1 MLDLILAG
9 GGLANGL
16 LAYRL
21 RALRPELRLLVI
33 DQAPQLGN
41 ATWSFHTADLTPAQN
56 VWMEPFVGHRWEC
69 YDVAFPA
76 LNRRIALGYRSVPA
90 AQFRAVLSEAI
101 GPHLRLNTAI
111 ESIRPDGV
119 TLCSGER
126 LEARA
131 VIDGSG
137 FRPTARMVQRYQKF
151 LGLEIRLAAPHGLEA
166 PIVMD
171 ATVAQEDG
179 FRFIYVLP
187 FASDRLLIEDTYY
200 ADTDELP
207 RVILR
212 ARILAYAALRG
223 WVPAEIMREES
234 GVLPVTLSGDNAGFW
249 NDATPGL
256 PRSGMRAGLFHPTT
270 GFSLPDAVRLADDLA
285 TLPELSAGAIDVAVR
300 RIATQRWR
308 RHAFFR
314 LLNRMLF
321 LAGPPRERFII
332 MRRFYTL
339 SEALIARFYAGNL
352 TLADQARLLI
362 GRPPV
367 QIRGALRA
375 ILASGR

>member
-21 RALRPELRLLVI
+21 RTQRPELRLLVI

-41 ATWSFHTADLTPAQN
+41 ATWSFHAADLTPAQN
-56 VWMEPFVGHRWEC
+56 AWMEPFVGHRWEC

-76 LNRRIALGYRSVPA
+76 FNRRIELGYRSVPA
-90 AQFRAVLSEAI
+90 ARFRAVLSEAL
-101 GPHLRLNTAI
+101 GSDLRLNTAI
-111 ESIRPDGV
+111 EAIRPDGV
-119 TLCSGER
+119 TLRTGER
-126 LEARA
+126 LDARA

-137 FRPTARMVQRYQKF
+137 FRPSQRMIQRYQKF
-151 LGLEIRLAAPHGLEA
+151 LGLEIRLVAPHGLDA
-166 PIVMD
+166 PIMMD
-171 ATVAQEDG
+171 ATVEQEDG
-179 FRFIYVLP
+179 FRFIYILP

-200 ADTDELP
+200 ADTNDLP
-207 RVILR
+207 RETLR
-212 ARILAYAALRG
+212 ARILSYAALRG
-223 WVPAEIMREES
+223 WTPAEIMREES
-234 GVLPVTLSGDNAGFW
+234 GVLPVTLSGNITGFW
-249 NDATPGL
+249 NDIEAGL

-270 GFSLPDAVRLADDLA
+270 GFSLPDAVRLADNLVK
-285 TLPELSAGAIDVAVR
+285 LPALSSAGMDSVVRHVA
-300 RIATQRWR
+300 TERWR

-352 TLADQARLLI
+352 TLVDQARLLI

-375 ILASGR
+375 IVASGR